1 MAKPFEPYLEVV
13 VESYRAPATAGL
25 HGSIHVRPI
34 PGQVFSPSLRVQC
47 SKNLSRDYP
56 VGTKFRIR
64 VKLTDKEARGEFLY
78 SSYRWPVEVLA

>member
-1 MAKPFEPYLEVV
+1 MAKPFESYREIV
-13 VESYRAPATAGL
+13 VESYRALVTAGL
-25 HGSIHVRPI
+25 HGSIHIRPI
-34 PGQVFSPSLRVQC
+34 PGQVFSPSLQVQC

-64 VKLTDKEARGEFLY
+64 VKLTDKEEGGEFLY